1 MESSKQHFEQQQ
13 PAVAG
18 AFGNIKRLRTHTAA
32 SAAELREFLGQLKG
46 RSPQEVMGVVAQSSL
61 IHGITRASMACGVL
75 LVVFTII
82 PYAMSGGKSS
92 DVSKKT
98 PVVAAPVPE
107 TAAVS
112 AVVEPAAGESAQKSK
127 DTDLKRAADAM
138 GIGDSAPADAKTNP
152 LDSKLD
158 KLLDG
163 IN

>member
-18 AFGNIKRLRTHTAA
+18 AVGNMKRLRTHTAA

-46 RSPQEVMGVVAQSSL
+46 RSPQEVMGIVAQSSL
-61 IHGITRASMACGVL
+61 VHGITRASIACGVL
-75 LVVFTII
+75 LVVCTII

-92 DVSKKT
+92 DAAKKQPALGT
-98 PVVAAPVPE
+98 PVAA

-112 AVVEPAAGESAQKSK
+112 AVVEPAASESVQKSK
-127 DTDLKRAADAM
+127 DADLERAANAM

-163 IN
+163 IE